1 MEVEMVTNVCGN
13 IYTFPITLPNNPL
26 KWLNCYVVKSDSG
39 RDLLVDTGFNRP
51 ECMAALQEGMRKL
64 DMTPENTDIFLTHLH
79 ADHTGN
85 AFALHRMGSQVFM
98 SALDHSRMLRSQR
111 ENWQPARR
119 RTVEEGMSEAEM
131 TVVFQHNPGIIYG
144 PEPFDA
150 VEVQE
155 GAALSY
161 GGHMFETVFTPGH
174 TPGHMCLYDRKEKIM
189 FLGDHVLFD
198 ITPNICM
205 WQGVPDSLGAYLES
219 LRKIRDFEIAVA
231 LPAHRNTS
239 DMTVAERVDDLIV
252 HHERRLS
259 LTKEILHAHPGL
271 TAYEIA
277 ARLKWKIRCD
287 SWEDFPPGQKYFALG
302 ETVAHIDYL
311 IRRGQMVRRPDANGV
326 SHYYPT

>member
-1 MEVEMVTNVCGN
+1 MVTNVYGN

-51 ECMAALQEGMRKL
+51 ECMAALQDGMREL

-98 SALDHSRMLRSQR
+98 GAMDHRRMLRSQR
-111 ENWQPARR
+111 ENWHPARR
-119 RTVEEGMSEAEM
+119 RTVEEGMSEEEM
-131 TVVFQHNPGIIYG
+131 TVVFQQNPGIIYG

-150 VEVQE
+150 VEIQE
-155 GAALSY
+155 GAILSY
-161 GGHMFETVFTPGH
+161 GGHTFESVFTPGH
-174 TPGHMCLYDRKEKIM
+174 TPGHMCLYDRNEKIM

-205 WQGVPDSLGAYLES
+205 WQGVPDSLGTYLES
-219 LRKIRDFEIAVA
+219 LQKIKKFDIAVA

-239 DMTVAERVDDLIV
+239 NMTVPERVDELIV

-259 LTKEILHAHPGL
+259 LTKEIIHTHPGL
-271 TAYEIA
+271 TAYEVA

-311 IRRGQMVRRPDANGV
+311 IERDQMIRKTDANGI
-326 SHYYPT
+326 SHYYPI